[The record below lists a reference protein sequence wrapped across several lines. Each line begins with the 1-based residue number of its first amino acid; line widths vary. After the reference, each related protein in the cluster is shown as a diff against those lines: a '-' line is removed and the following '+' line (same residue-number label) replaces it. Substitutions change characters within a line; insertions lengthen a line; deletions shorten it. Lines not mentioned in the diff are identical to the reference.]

1 MDLEQT
7 AIMRLQTAA
16 ELSEKYY
23 QQPIRICYSGG
34 KDSEVILELW
44 RRSGVPFE
52 VVHNLTTADAPET
65 IYHIRKVFHLLE
77 LDGISCSILQPIY
90 KGKPTCMWTL
100 IPQKGIPMTRLVRY
114 CCTILKEKNNQ
125 NRCVVLGIRRLESQS
140 RADSGVAE
148 APGKTRGK
156 KRLFDMD
163 NGDERII
170 APCQMKATIK
180 IHPIVDWRDTDVWR
194 FIRDSKIE
202 MNPCYSMGFHRVGC
216 VGCHMAGKGRYT
228 EFRTW
233 PKFET
238 LYRRAFERMVE
249 ARRATGKDGPWRD
262 GDDAFRWWM
271 EDKNLD
277 GQMDIFGGEVGAVEP

>member
-1 MDLEQT
+1 MDLEKA

-16 ELSEKYY
+16 ELSPKYY
-23 QQPIRICYSGG
+23 QQPIRVCYSGG
-34 KDSEVILELW
+34 KDSEVILEFC
-44 RRSGVPFE
+44 RRAGVPFE

-65 IYHIRKVFHLLE
+65 IYHIRRVFHRLE
-77 LDGISCSILQPIY
+77 LEGISCDIVHPTY
-90 KGKPTCMWTL
+90 KGKSTCMWTL
-100 IPQKGIPMTRLVRY
+100 IPRKRIPMTRLARY
-114 CCTILKEKNNQ
+114 CCTILKESNNT

-148 APGKTRGK
+148 LPGKSRGE

-170 APCQMKATIK
+170 APCQMKATLK
-180 IHPIVDWRDTDVWR
+180 IHPIVDWSDADVWR
-194 FIRDSKIE
+194 FIHDSRIE

-216 VGCHMAGKGRYT
+216 VGCPMAGKGRYA

-233 PKFET
+233 PKYEV

-249 ARRATGKDGPWRD
+249 ARRAIGKDGPWRD
-262 GDDAFRWWM
+262 GDEVFRWWM

-277 GQMDIFGGEVGAVEP
+277 GQMDIFGGEVGVVEP